1 MSTPT
6 ANFEIVANI
15 SEGRSEAILR
25 QAAAAIRAVPG
36 VTLRDIHSDADHDRS
51 VFTYIAAGG
60 VELVAA
66 TLALARVA
74 VASIDLTSS
83 AKSGESRG
91 VHPRIGALD
100 VVPVVPI
107 SPTATLEQAAEIAR
121 IVAVALATTLNLPV
135 HLYGAAARNEERRS
149 LPTLRRGGFEQLA
162 AHQAA
167 EGGEPDFGPRA
178 PHPTAGATAVGA
190 RPLMAAWNIALVG
203 GADADTLLKVS
214 KEIAREIR
222 GTTPGGVRGLQA
234 LGFPLASKGVA
245 QVSMNLHDLLEAT
258 DRGDTLHAIR
268 ERIRAAASS
277 RGVEIGETEVVG
289 LLPERA
295 LVAGGDPAALQISGG
310 WERVVLDR

>member
-1 MSTPT
+1 MNMST

-15 SEGRSEAILR
+15 SEGRNAEILQR
-25 QAAAAIRAVPG
+25 ATAAIQAVPG
-36 VTLRDIHSDADHDRS
+36 VTLRDVHTDADHDRS
-51 VFTYIAAGG
+51 VFTYVAAGG

-66 TLALARVA
+66 TLALARIA
-74 VASIDLTSS
+74 VASIDLSS
-83 AKSGESRG
+83 PEKSGEGRG

-121 IVAVALATTLNLPV
+121 IAAAALATTLSLPV

-167 EGGEPDFGPRA
+167 EGGEPDFGPRE

-190 RPLMAAWNIALVG
+190 RTLMAAWNIALA
-203 GADADTLLKVS
+203 GADADTLFVIA

-222 GTTPGGVRGLQA
+222 GATPGGVRGLQA

-268 ERIRAAASS
+268 ERIRVAASS

>member
-1 MSTPT
+1 MPT
-6 ANFEIVANI
+6 TNANFEIVANI
-15 SEGRSEAILR
+15 SEGRNPAILQ
-25 QAAAAIRAVPG
+25 QAAAAIRAVSG
-36 VTLRDIHSDADHDRS
+36 VTLRDVHTDADHDRS
-51 VFTYIAAGG
+51 VFTYVGAGG

-66 TLALARVA
+66 TLALARIA
-74 VASIDLTSS
+74 VASIDLSS
-83 AKSGESRG
+83 PAKSGAGRG
-91 VHPRIGALD
+91 VHPRIGAID

-107 SPTATLEQAAEIAR
+107 SLTATLEQAAEIAR
-121 IVAVALATTLNLPV
+121 VAGAALATTLSLPV
-135 HLYGAAARNEERRS
+135 HLYGAAARNEDRRS

-167 EGGEPDFGPRA
+167 EGGAPDFGPLE

-190 RPLMAAWNIALVG
+190 RTLMAAWNIELA
-203 GADADTLLKVS
+203 GADAETLLQVS

-222 GTTPGGVRGLQA
+222 GTTPGGVRELQA
-234 LGFPLASKGVA
+234 LGFPLASKEIA

-277 RGVEIGETEVVG
+277 RGVEIGQTEVVG

-295 LVAGGDPAALQISGG
+295 LHAGGNPAALQISGG
-310 WERVVLDR
+310 WERVVLER

>member
-1 MSTPT
+1 MNMST

-15 SEGRSEAILR
+15 SEGRNAEILQRVSVAI
-25 QAAAAIRAVPG
+25 QAVPG
-36 VTLRDIHSDADHDRS
+36 ITLRDIHTDADHDRS
-51 VFTYIAAGG
+51 VFTYVAAGG

-66 TLALARVA
+66 TLALARIA
-74 VASIDLTSS
+74 VASIDLSS
-83 AKSGESRG
+83 PEKSGEGRG
-91 VHPRIGALD
+91 VHPHIGALD

-121 IVAVALATTLNLPV
+121 IAAAALATTLSLPV

-167 EGGEPDFGPRA
+167 EGGEPDFGPRE

-190 RPLMAAWNIALVG
+190 RTLMAAWNIALA
-203 GADADTLLKVS
+203 GANADTLLKVS

-222 GTTPGGVRGLQA
+222 GATPGGVRGLQA

-245 QVSMNLHDLLEAT
+245 QVSMNLHDLLEAI

-310 WERVVLDR
+310 WERVVLER

>member
-1 MSTPT
+1 M
-6 ANFEIVANI
+6 
-15 SEGRSEAILR
+15 
-25 QAAAAIRAVPG
+25 
-36 VTLRDIHSDADHDRS
+36 
-51 VFTYIAAGG
+51 
-60 VELVAA
+60 
-66 TLALARVA
+66 
-74 VASIDLTSS
+74 
-83 AKSGESRG
+83 
-91 VHPRIGALD
+91 HPRIGALD

-107 SPTATLEQAAEIAR
+107 SPEGTLEQAAVIAR
-121 IVAVALATTLNLPV
+121 VAAQALATTLGLPV

-167 EGGEPDFGPRA
+167 EGGEPDFGPRE

-190 RPLMAAWNIALVG
+190 RPLMVAWNIALA
-203 GADADTLLKVS
+203 GADADTLLAAA

-222 GTTPGGVRGLQA
+222 GATPGGVRGLQA
-234 LGFPLASKGVA
+234 LGFPLASKGIA
-245 QVSMNLHDLLEAT
+245 QVSMNLHNLLEAT

-277 RGVEIGETEVVG
+277 RGVEIGKTEVVG

-295 LVAGGDPAALQISGG
+295 LHAGGSPAALQISGG

>member
-1 MSTPT
+1 MTT
-6 ANFEIVANI
+6 TNANFEIVANI
-15 SEGRSEAILR
+15 SEGRDPEILQ
-25 QAAAAIRAVPG
+25 QAAAVIRAVSG
-36 VTLRDIHSDADHDRS
+36 VTLRDVHTDADHDRS
-51 VFTYIAAGG
+51 VFTYVGAGG

-74 VASIDLTSS
+74 VASIDLSS
-83 AKSGESRG
+83 PAKSGEGRG
-91 VHPRIGALD
+91 VHPRLGALD

-121 IVAVALATTLNLPV
+121 VAGAALATTLNLPV

-167 EGGEPDFGPRA
+167 EGGAPDFGPLQ
-178 PHPTAGATAVGA
+178 PHPTAGAAAVGA
-190 RPLMAAWNIALVG
+190 RTLMAAWNIALS
-203 GADADTLLKVS
+203 GADADTLLVIA

-222 GTTPGGVRGLQA
+222 GTTAGGVCGLQA

-268 ERIRAAASS
+268 ERVLVAARS
-277 RGVEIGETEVVG
+277 RGVQIGETEIVG

-295 LVAGGDPAALQISGG
+295 LHAGGDPAALQISGG
-310 WERVVLDR
+310 WERVVLER

>member
-1 MSTPT
+1 MATT
-6 ANFEIVANI
+6 NANFEIVANI
-15 SEGRSEAILR
+15 SEGRDPEILQR
-25 QAAAAIRAVPG
+25 AAAAIRAVSG
-36 VTLRDIHSDADHDRS
+36 VTLRDVHTDTDHDRS
-51 VFTYIAAGG
+51 VFTYVGASG

-66 TLALARVA
+66 TLALARIA
-74 VASIDLTSS
+74 VASIDLSS
-83 AKSGESRG
+83 PEKSGEGRG
-91 VHPRIGALD
+91 VHPHIGALD

-121 IVAVALATTLNLPV
+121 VAGAALANTLSLPV

-167 EGGEPDFGPRA
+167 EGGEPDFGPRE

-190 RPLMAAWNIALVG
+190 RTLMAAWNIALS
-203 GADADTLLKVS
+203 GADADTLLVVA

-222 GTTPGGVRGLQA
+222 GATPGGVRGLQA
-234 LGFPLASKGVA
+234 LGFPLASKGIA
-245 QVSMNLHDLLEAT
+245 QVSMNLHDLLEAI

-268 ERIRAAASS
+268 ERVRVAASS
-277 RGVEIGETEVVG
+277 RGVEIDETEIVG

-295 LVAGGDPAALQISGG
+295 LHAGGNPAALQISGG

>member
-1 MSTPT
+1 MTTPT
-6 ANFEIVANI
+6 TNFEIVANI
-15 SEGRSEAILR
+15 SEGRNAEILQQVSVAI
-25 QAAAAIRAVPG
+25 QAVPG
-36 VTLRDIHSDADHDRS
+36 VTLRDVHTDADHDRS
-51 VFTYIAAGG
+51 VFTYVAAGG

-66 TLALARVA
+66 TLALARIA
-74 VASIDLTSS
+74 VASIDLSS
-83 AKSGESRG
+83 PEKSGEGRG

-121 IVAVALATTLNLPV
+121 IAAAALATTLSLPV

-167 EGGEPDFGPRA
+167 EGGEPDFGPRE

-190 RPLMAAWNIALVG
+190 RTLMAAWNIALAG
-203 GADADTLLKVS
+203 SDADTLLQVS

-234 LGFPLASKGVA
+234 LGFPLASKGIA

-258 DRGDTLHAIR
+258 DRGETLHAIR

-295 LVAGGDPAALQISGG
+295 LVAGGNPAALQISGG
-310 WERVVLDR
+310 WERVVLER

>member
-1 MSTPT
+1 MNMST

-15 SEGRSEAILR
+15 SEGRNAEILQR
-25 QAAAAIRAVPG
+25 VAAAIQAVPG
-36 VTLRDIHSDADHDRS
+36 VTLRDVHSDVDHDRS
-51 VFTYIAAGG
+51 VFTYVAAGG

-74 VASIDLTSS
+74 VASIDLSSS
-83 AKSGESRG
+83 AKSGEGRG

-107 SPTATLEQAAEIAR
+107 SPEATLEQAAEIAR
-121 IVAVALATTLNLPV
+121 VVGAALATTLNLPV
-135 HLYGAAARNEERRS
+135 HLYGAAARNQKRRS
-149 LPTLRRGGFEQLA
+149 LPTLRRGGFEELA

-178 PHPTAGATAVGA
+178 PHSTAGATAVGA
-190 RPLMAAWNIALVG
+190 RTLMAAWNIALAG
-203 GADADTLLKVS
+203 SDADTLLHVA

-222 GTTPGGVRGLQA
+222 SATPGGVRGLQA
-234 LGFPLASKGVA
+234 LGFPLASKNIA

-268 ERIRAAASS
+268 ERIRGAASS
-277 RGVEIGETEVVG
+277 RGVEIGESEVVG

-295 LVAGGDPAALQISGG
+295 LVAGGNPAALQISGG

>member
-1 MSTPT
+1 
-6 ANFEIVANI
+6 
-15 SEGRSEAILR
+15 
-25 QAAAAIRAVPG
+25 
-36 VTLRDIHSDADHDRS
+36 
-51 VFTYIAAGG
+51 
-60 VELVAA
+60 
-66 TLALARVA
+66 
-74 VASIDLTSS
+74 
-83 AKSGESRG
+83 
-91 VHPRIGALD
+91 
-100 VVPVVPI
+100 VPI

-121 IVAVALATTLNLPV
+121 IAAAALATTLSLPV

-162 AHQAA
+162 VHQAA
-167 EGGEPDFGPRA
+167 EGGAPDFGPLD

-190 RPLMAAWNIALVG
+190 RTLMAAWNIALT
-203 GADADTLLKVS
+203 GADAEKLLAVS

-268 ERIRAAASS
+268 DRVRVAARG
-277 RGVEIGETEVVG
+277 RGVEVGETEVVG
-289 LLPERA
+289 LLPDRA
-295 LVAGGDPAALQISGG
+295 LRAGGDPSALRISGG

>member
-1 MSTPT
+1 MNMST

-15 SEGRSEAILR
+15 SEGRNAEILQQVSVAI
-25 QAAAAIRAVPG
+25 QAVPG
-36 VTLRDIHSDADHDRS
+36 VTLRDVHTDADHDRS
-51 VFTYIAAGG
+51 VFTYVAAGG

-66 TLALARVA
+66 TLALARIA
-74 VASIDLTSS
+74 VASIDLSS
-83 AKSGESRG
+83 LAKSGDRRG

-107 SPTATLEQAAEIAR
+107 SPKATLEQAAEIAR
-121 IVAVALATTLNLPV
+121 IAAAALATTLSLPV

-162 AHQAA
+162 SHQAA
-167 EGGEPDFGPRA
+167 EGGEPDFGPRE

-190 RPLMAAWNIALVG
+190 RTLMAAWNIALAG
-203 GADADTLLKVS
+203 SDADTLLQVS

-234 LGFPLASKGVA
+234 LGFPLASKGIA

>member
-1 MSTPT
+1 MTPPT

-15 SEGRSEAILR
+15 SEGRNEAILR
-25 QAAAAIRAVPG
+25 QATAAIEAVPG
-36 VTLRDIHSDADHDRS
+36 VTLRDVHTDADHDRS
-51 VFTYIAAGG
+51 VFTYVAAGG

-74 VASIDLTSS
+74 IAAIDLSS
-83 AKSGESRG
+83 PAKSGEGRG
-91 VHPRIGALD
+91 VHPRIGAID

-107 SPTATLEQAAEIAR
+107 SPEATLEQAAEIAR
-121 IVAVALATTLNLPV
+121 TAAAALATTLSLPV
-135 HLYGAAARNEERRS
+135 HLYGGAARSEERRS

-167 EGGEPDFGPRA
+167 QGGEPDFGPRE

-190 RPLMAAWNIALVG
+190 RSLMAAWNIALA
-203 GADADTLLKVS
+203 GADAATLLTVA

-222 GTTPGGVRGLQA
+222 GATPGGVRGLQA
-234 LGFPLASKGVA
+234 LGFPLASKGIA
-245 QVSMNLHDLLEAT
+245 QVSMNLHDLLAAT

-268 ERIRAAASS
+268 ERVDVAA
-277 RGVEIGETEVVG
+277 RHHGIQIGETEVVG
-289 LLPERA
+289 LLPQRA
-295 LVAGGDPAALQISGG
+295 LHAGGDPTALQISGG

>member
-1 MSTPT
+1 MNMST

-15 SEGRSEAILR
+15 SEGRNAEILQR
-25 QAAAAIRAVPG
+25 ATAAIQAVPG
-36 VTLRDIHSDADHDRS
+36 VTLRDVHTDADHDRS
-51 VFTYIAAGG
+51 VFTYVAAGG

-66 TLALARVA
+66 TLALARIA
-74 VASIDLTSS
+74 VASIDLSS
-83 AKSGESRG
+83 PEKSGEGRG

-121 IVAVALATTLNLPV
+121 IAAAALATTLSLPV

-167 EGGEPDFGPRA
+167 EGGEPDFGPRE

-190 RPLMAAWNIALVG
+190 RTLMAAWNIALA
-203 GADADTLLKVS
+203 GADADTLFVIA

-222 GTTPGGVRGLQA
+222 GATPGGVRGLQA

-310 WERVVLDR
+310 WERVVLER

>member
-1 MSTPT
+1 MTTPI

-15 SEGRSEAILR
+15 SEGRNAEILQ
-25 QAAAAIRAVPG
+25 QAATAIQKVQG
-36 VTLRDIHSDADHDRS
+36 VTLRDVHTDADHDRS
-51 VFTYIAAGG
+51 VFTYVAAGG
-60 VELVAA
+60 AELVTA
-66 TLALARVA
+66 TIALARVV
-74 VASIDLTSS
+74 VARIDLTSP
-83 AKSGESRG
+83 AKSGVGRG

-107 SPTATLEQAAEIAR
+107 SPDATLEQAAEIAR
-121 IVAVALATTLNLPV
+121 AVGAALAATLDLSV

-167 EGGEPDFGPRA
+167 EGGAPDFGPRA

-190 RPLMAAWNIALVG
+190 RPLMAAWNIALAG
-203 GADADTLLKVS
+203 SDPATMLRFA

-222 GTTPGGVRGLQA
+222 GATPGGVRGLQA
-234 LGFPLASKGVA
+234 LGFPLASKGIA
-245 QVSMNLHDLLEAT
+245 QVSMNLHDLIAAT

-268 ERIRAAASS
+268 ERVLVAARS
-277 RGVEIGETEVVG
+277 RGLQIGETEIVG

-295 LVAGGDPAALQISGG
+295 LHAGGDPAALQISGG
-310 WERVVLDR
+310 WERVVLER

>member
-1 MSTPT
+1 VSTPT

-15 SEGRSEAILR
+15 SEGRSDAIL
-25 QAAAAIRAVPG
+25 QEAAAAIRSVPG
-36 VTLRDIHSDADHDRS
+36 VTLRDVHSDADHDRS

-83 AKSGESRG
+83 AKSGEGRG
-91 VHPRIGALD
+91 VHPRIGSLD

-107 SPTATLEQAAEIAR
+107 SPTATLAQAAEIAR
-121 IVAVALATTLNLPV
+121 IAAAALATTLDLPV
-135 HLYGAAARNEERRS
+135 HLYGAAARSEERRS

-162 AHQAA
+162 AHQTA
-167 EGGEPDFGPRA
+167 EGGAPDFGPRA

-190 RPLMAAWNIALVG
+190 RPLMAAWNIALA
-203 GADADTLLKVS
+203 GANSDVLLTIA

-222 GTTPGGVRGLQA
+222 GATPGGVPGLQA
-234 LGFPLASKGVA
+234 LGFPLASKGIA
-245 QVSMNLHDLLEAT
+245 QVSMNLHDLLAAT

-268 ERIRAAASS
+268 ERVLVAARS
-277 RGVEIGETEVVG
+277 RGVQIGETEIVG
-289 LLPERA
+289 VLPERA
-295 LVAGGDPAALQISGG
+295 LHAGGDPSALQISGG
-310 WERVVLDR
+310 WERVVLER

>member
-1 MSTPT
+1 MTT
-6 ANFEIVANI
+6 TNANFEIVANI
-15 SEGRSEAILR
+15 SEGRNPAILQ
-25 QAAAAIRAVPG
+25 QAAAAIRAVSG
-36 VTLRDIHSDADHDRS
+36 VTLRDVHTDADHDRS
-51 VFTYIAAGG
+51 VFTYVGAGG

-66 TLALARVA
+66 TLALARIA
-74 VASIDLTSS
+74 VASIDLSS
-83 AKSGESRG
+83 PAKSGAGRG
-91 VHPRIGALD
+91 VHPRIGAID

-107 SPTATLEQAAEIAR
+107 SLTATLEQAAEIAR
-121 IVAVALATTLNLPV
+121 VAGAALATTLSLPV
-135 HLYGAAARNEERRS
+135 HLYGAAARNEDRRS

-167 EGGEPDFGPRA
+167 EGGAPDFGPLE

-190 RPLMAAWNIALVG
+190 RTLMAAWNIELA
-203 GADADTLLKVS
+203 GADAETLLQVS

-222 GTTPGGVRGLQA
+222 GTTPGGVRELQA
-234 LGFPLASKGVA
+234 LGFPLASKGIA

-277 RGVEIGETEVVG
+277 RGVEIGQTEVVG

-295 LVAGGDPAALQISGG
+295 LHAGGNPAALQISGG
-310 WERVVLDR
+310 WERVVLER

>member
-1 MSTPT
+1 MTTPT

-15 SEGRSEAILR
+15 SEGRSEAILQ
-25 QAAAAIRAVPG
+25 QAAAAIQAVPG
-36 VTLRDIHSDADHDRS
+36 VTLRDVHSDADHDRS
-51 VFTYIAAGG
+51 VFTYVAAGG

-74 VASIDLTSS
+74 VASIDLSS
-83 AKSGESRG
+83 PAKSGEGRG

-121 IVAVALATTLNLPV
+121 IAATALATTLSLPV

-167 EGGEPDFGPRA
+167 EGGAPDFGPLE

-190 RPLMAAWNIALVG
+190 RPLMAAWNIALG
-203 GADADTLLKVS
+203 GADADTLLVIA

-222 GTTPGGVRGLQA
+222 GATPGGVHGLQA
-234 LGFPLASKGVA
+234 LGFPLASKGIA
-245 QVSMNLHDLLEAT
+245 QVSMNLHDLIGAT

-268 ERIRAAASS
+268 ERVLVAARS

-295 LVAGGDPAALQISGG
+295 LHAGGNPAALQISGG
-310 WERVVLDR
+310 WERVVLER

>member
-1 MSTPT
+1 MTTTT

-15 SEGRSEAILR
+15 SEGRDPKILQR
-25 QAAAAIRAVPG
+25 AAAAIQAVPG
-36 VTLRDIHSDADHDRS
+36 VTLRDVHTDADHDRS
-51 VFTYIAAGG
+51 VFTYVGVGG

-74 VASIDLTSS
+74 IASIDLSSS
-83 AKSGESRG
+83 AKSGEGRG

-107 SPTATLEQAAEIAR
+107 SPAATLEQATEIAR
-121 IVAVALATTLNLPV
+121 IVAAALAATLSLPV

-162 AHQAA
+162 VHQAA
-167 EGGEPDFGPRA
+167 EGGAPDFGPLE

-190 RPLMAAWNIALVG
+190 RTLMAAWNIALT
-203 GADADTLLKVS
+203 GADAEKLLAVS

-222 GTTPGGVRGLQA
+222 GATPGGVRGLQA
-234 LGFPLASKGVA
+234 LGFPLASKGIA
-245 QVSMNLHDLLEAT
+245 QVSMNLHDLLTAT

-268 ERIRAAASS
+268 DRVRVAARS
-277 RGVEIGETEVVG
+277 RGVEVGETEVVG
-289 LLPERA
+289 LLPDRA
-295 LVAGGDPAALQISGG
+295 LRAGGDPSALRISGG

>member
-1 MSTPT
+1 MTTPG

-15 SEGRSEAILR
+15 SEGRDAKILQ
-25 QAAAAIRAVPG
+25 QAAAAIQATPG
-36 VTLRDIHSDADHDRS
+36 VTLRDIHTDADHDRS
-51 VFTYIAAGG
+51 VFTYVAAGG

-74 VASIDLTSS
+74 VAHIDLTSS
-83 AKSGESRG
+83 GKSGEGRG

-107 SPTATLEQAAEIAR
+107 SPEATLEQAAEIAR
-121 IVAVALATTLNLPV
+121 IVAQALATTLSLPV
-135 HLYGAAARNEERRS
+135 HLYGAAARNEDRRS

-167 EGGEPDFGPRA
+167 EGGEPDFGPRE

-190 RPLMAAWNIALVG
+190 RPLMAAWNIALA
-203 GADADTLLKVS
+203 GANAETLLAAA

-222 GTTPGGVRGLQA
+222 GATPGGVRGLQA
-234 LGFPLASKGVA
+234 LGFPLASKGIA
-245 QVSMNLHDLLEAT
+245 QVSMNLHDLIGAT

-268 ERIRAAASS
+268 ERVAAAA
-277 RGVEIGETEVVG
+277 RGRGIEVGETEVVG

-295 LVAGGDPAALQISGG
+295 LHAGGDPAALQVSGG

>member
-1 MSTPT
+1 MTTPT

-15 SEGRSEAILR
+15 SEGRDPEILQ
-25 QAAAAIRAVPG
+25 QAAAAIQAVPG
-36 VTLRDIHSDADHDRS
+36 VTLRDIHTDADHDRS
-51 VFTYIAAGG
+51 VFTYVAAGG

-66 TLALARVA
+66 TLALARIA
-74 VASIDLTSS
+74 VASIDLSS
-83 AKSGESRG
+83 PEKSGEGRG

-121 IVAVALATTLNLPV
+121 IAAAALATTLSLPV

-190 RPLMAAWNIALVG
+190 RTLMAAWNIALA
-203 GADADTLLKVS
+203 GADTDTLLVVA

-222 GTTPGGVRGLQA
+222 GATPGGVRGLQA

-268 ERIRAAASS
+268 ERVLVAATS
-277 RGVEIGETEVVG
+277 RGVEIGDTEVVG

-295 LVAGGDPAALQISGG
+295 LVAGGDPAALQIRGG

>member
-1 MSTPT
+1 MTSPT

-15 SEGRSEAILR
+15 SEGRDPEILQR
-25 QAAAAIRAVPG
+25 AAAAIKAVPG
-36 VTLRDIHSDADHDRS
+36 VSLRDVHSDADHDRS
-51 VFTYIAAGG
+51 VFTYVAASG
-60 VELVAA
+60 VEL
-66 TLALARVA
+66 
-74 VASIDLTSS
+74 IDLSS
-83 AKSGESRG
+83 PEKSGEGRG

-121 IVAVALATTLNLPV
+121 IAAAALATTLNLPV

-149 LPTLRRGGFEQLA
+149 LPMLRRGGFEQLA

-167 EGGEPDFGPRA
+167 EGGEPDFGPRE

-190 RPLMAAWNIALVG
+190 RTLMAAWNIALA
-203 GADADTLLKVS
+203 GANADTLLQVS

-222 GTTPGGVRGLQA
+222 GATPGGVRGLQA
-234 LGFPLASKGVA
+234 LGFPLASKGIA
-245 QVSMNLHDLLEAT
+245 QVSMNLHDLIGAT
-258 DRGDTLHAIR
+258 ERGDTLHAIR
-268 ERIRAAASS
+268 ERIRAAARS

-295 LVAGGDPAALQISGG
+295 LVAGGNPATLQISGG
-310 WERVVLDR
+310 WERVVLER

>member
-1 MSTPT
+1 MTTPS

-15 SEGRSEAILR
+15 SEGRDAEILQ
-25 QAAAAIRAVPG
+25 QAAAAIQAVPG
-36 VTLRDIHSDADHDRS
+36 VTLRDIHTDADHDRS
-51 VFTYIAAGG
+51 VFTYVAAGG

-74 VASIDLTSS
+74 VARIDLTSS
-83 AKSGESRG
+83 GKSGAGRG

-107 SPTATLEQAAEIAR
+107 SPEATLEQAAEIAR
-121 IVAVALATTLNLPV
+121 VAAQALATTLGLPV
-135 HLYGAAARNEERRS
+135 HLYGAAARNEDRRS

-167 EGGEPDFGPRA
+167 EGGEPDFGPRE
-178 PHPTAGATAVGA
+178 PHSTAGATAVGA
-190 RPLMAAWNIALVG
+190 RPLMAAWNIALA
-203 GADADTLLKVS
+203 GADADTLLMAA

-222 GTTPGGVRGLQA
+222 GATPGGVRGLQA
-234 LGFPLASKGVA
+234 LGFPLASKGIA
-245 QVSMNLHDLLEAT
+245 QVSMNLHDLIGAT

-268 ERIRAAASS
+268 ERVAVAA
-277 RGVEIGETEVVG
+277 RGRGIEVGETEVVG

-295 LVAGGDPAALQISGG
+295 LHAGGDPAALQVSGG

>member
-1 MSTPT
+1 MTTPS

-15 SEGRSEAILR
+15 SEGRSAEVLELAATAIK
-25 QAAAAIRAVPG
+25 AVHG
-36 VTLRDIHSDADHDRS
+36 VTLRDVHTDVDHDRS
-51 VFTYIAAGG
+51 VFTYVAAGG

-74 VASIDLTSS
+74 VATIDLSS
-83 AKSGESRG
+83 PAKSGEGRG

-121 IVAVALATTLNLPV
+121 IAAAALATTLSLPV
-135 HLYGAAARNEERRS
+135 HLYGAAARSEERRS

-167 EGGEPDFGPRA
+167 KGGAPDFGPRA

-190 RPLMAAWNIALVG
+190 RPLMAAWNIALG
-203 GADADTLLKVS
+203 GADADMLLQIS

-222 GTTPGGVRGLQA
+222 GATPGGVLGLQA
-234 LGFPLASKGVA
+234 LGFPLASKGIA
-245 QVSMNLHDLLEAT
+245 QVSMNLHDLLAAT
-258 DRGDTLHAIR
+258 ERGDTLHAIR
-268 ERIRAAASS
+268 ERVRVAASS

-295 LVAGGDPAALQISGG
+295 LVAGGNPAALQISGG
-310 WERVVLDR
+310 WERVVLER

>member
-1 MSTPT
+1 MNMST

-15 SEGRSEAILR
+15 SEGRDPEILQR
-25 QAAAAIRAVPG
+25 ATAAIQAVPG
-36 VTLRDIHSDADHDRS
+36 VTLRDVHTDADHDRS
-51 VFTYIAAGG
+51 VFTYVAAGG

-66 TLALARVA
+66 TLALARIA
-74 VASIDLTSS
+74 VASIDLSS
-83 AKSGESRG
+83 PEKSGEGRG

-121 IVAVALATTLNLPV
+121 IAAAALATTLSLPV

-167 EGGEPDFGPRA
+167 EGGEPDFGPRE

-190 RPLMAAWNIALVG
+190 RTLMAAWNIALAG
-203 GADADTLLKVS
+203 SDADTLLQVS

-295 LVAGGDPAALQISGG
+295 LVAGGNPAALQISGG

>member
-1 MSTPT
+1 
-6 ANFEIVANI
+6 
-15 SEGRSEAILR
+15 
-25 QAAAAIRAVPG
+25 
-36 VTLRDIHSDADHDRS
+36 
-51 VFTYIAAGG
+51 
-60 VELVAA
+60 
-66 TLALARVA
+66 
-74 VASIDLTSS
+74 
-83 AKSGESRG
+83 
-91 VHPRIGALD
+91 VHPHIGALD

-121 IVAVALATTLNLPV
+121 IAAAALATTLSLPV

-167 EGGEPDFGPRA
+167 EGGEPDFGPRE

-190 RPLMAAWNIALVG
+190 RTLMAAWNIALA
-203 GADADTLLKVS
+203 GANADTLLKVS

-222 GTTPGGVRGLQA
+222 GATPGGVRGLQA

-245 QVSMNLHDLLEAT
+245 QVSMNLHDLLEAI

-295 LVAGGDPAALQISGG
+295 LVAGGDPAALQIRGG
-310 WERVVLDR
+310 WERVALDR

>member
-1 MSTPT
+1 MTNPT

-15 SEGRSEAILR
+15 SEGRNAEILQQVSVAI
-25 QAAAAIRAVPG
+25 QAVPG
-36 VTLRDIHSDADHDRS
+36 VTLRDVHTDADHDRS
-51 VFTYIAAGG
+51 VFTYVAAGG

-66 TLALARVA
+66 TLALARIA
-74 VASIDLTSS
+74 VASIDLSS
-83 AKSGESRG
+83 PEKSGEGRG

-121 IVAVALATTLNLPV
+121 VAGAALATTLSLPV

-167 EGGEPDFGPRA
+167 EGGEPDFGPRE

-190 RPLMAAWNIALVG
+190 RTLMAAWNIALA
-203 GADADTLLKVS
+203 GADADTLFVIA

-222 GTTPGGVRGLQA
+222 GATPGGVRGLQA

-258 DRGDTLHAIR
+258 NRGDTLHVIR